1 MNQRADQGRERRT
14 REGGPIVG
22 RGRPLEGRTPGA
34 LATVI
39 RLTPAAG
46 RTALPEGETPEAGP
60 ARRQFIRHGLPWQW
74 AGQSLR

>member
-1 MNQRADQGRERRT
+1 
-14 REGGPIVG
+14 V
-22 RGRPLEGRTPGA
+22 
-34 LATVI
+34 ATVI

-74 AGQSLR
+74 AGQSLGGPELEYGHVSRAPYAPRQQGARPKRTLV